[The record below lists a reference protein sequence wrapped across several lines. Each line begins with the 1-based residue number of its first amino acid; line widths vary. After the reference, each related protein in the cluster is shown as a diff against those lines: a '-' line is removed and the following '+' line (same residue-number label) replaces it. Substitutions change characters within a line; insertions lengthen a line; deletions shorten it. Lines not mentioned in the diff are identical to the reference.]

1 MALEEGDADTL
12 KRRVVELLLQN
23 PQGIRFENFSG
34 AFHQLHGYYP
44 RIALQGYHK
53 LKELLADMKN
63 AVVVE
68 RRSRQQVMKIA
79 EGFCLDLSLEGE
91 KGNGLETSERE
102 VENLRDEDQVGG
114 KTTLADILDWLISLL
129 MEYKSGLRISYIKKF
144 MLSKHA
150 VNMEKFSI
158 AQGYKNIM
166 EFLEHELPKLIVRYR
181 EKPREYVV
189 QIPEDLL
196 DSDLSLDSDF
206 STSSSQSSTQDLTRT
221 NSASSLYC
229 TCKIDPN
236 HVKQPTKYVPDLPA
250 ASKLIR
256 DVLKRFPRG
265 MKVRLLKRVLRKR
278 RRFHLEAFCTQHGY
292 QDVLSCLK
300 DIPELLLLNTNR
312 PQNCVVRLQPCHF
325 GSDLSLDSDF
335 SGCSSHSEPHGL
347 TRMNSAVS
355 LPSTSVSVL
364 NHVKEPTNQALALPE
379 VLSLVNNLLTKY
391 KDGLRIKKIQDFL
404 MATNSIDLEKF
415 SIMQGYKGSVEFLQ
429 RQMPY
434 LSYKKRNQ
442 GLHSIVKLGIKAKKK
457 QSQKH
462 PQTGTTKKNPSVA
475 SVPPLVNAPE
485 PQSAKPLEPVHSES
499 GFGSVS
505 KSSVTPNDFSASKSQ
520 SQSLPL
526 QAPSIPQEVKNM
538 IHSSMRIPLPSFHE
552 VHSTSPA
559 KPNNSSQSISNSPPQ
574 KPNVCQFGGSPPM
587 EEVLCQL
594 DRQLSSKSKMTED
607 EPSKDQD
614 DLKQQVAHILALH
627 PEGMSLFQF
636 RAAYSATYQQ
646 HFPMD
651 NAASVKQ
658 RLQEMPDVVCM
669 KSYGVQTRLLSVSCA
684 MPSLKSGQPVSA
696 TMEKTSVVP
705 GLSQPRTVS
714 LTQESFEELGGDDSK
729 EDYPVL
735 DSLLHQVVK
744 PRAHV
749 QENVKKKPKSMGAL
763 VIPQPPVV
771 CHTYA
776 QVTASH
782 KPLKPNSLH
791 MKPTHL
797 NSPYISASSASVP
810 SYPNDPCISASSAS
824 VSSHPNDPFISAS
837 SASVPSH
844 PNDPCI
850 SANSASVP
858 SHPNDPCISANSASV
873 PSHPN
878 DSRISANSANS
889 ASVPSHPNDP
899 YISASSTSVP
909 SYPNDP
915 WISANSASVPSTS
928 HPASYNSGTW
938 AQPVSYP
945 FVPLVSQ
952 MPEIFPVMPAYIK
965 VSRYP
970 SGIQFKNPTVQSSP
984 FAQPPHV
991 LPIRYD
997 PTMHLTQ
1004 SIEQWS
1010 NIRTLPQVD
1019 AYSPVKTSSNI
1030 LQLAQ
1035 SPTSSTRRYPISP
1048 SSRNISQT
1056 VQHLESSKHTQQVG
1070 LQHGSVV
1077 VTMNKSFVVTSLDTQ
1092 PKPPASAYQR
1102 QYVDWN
1108 PLASTTNTAQFISL
1122 GACSTSQPFQPLEI
1136 SSNSKKNPNALLFE
1150 PPVFVDQPQPVS
1162 ASATITTSS
1171 YSPPSLVDANVSP
1184 YSNHLTPSSNCNDSA
1199 SQPLKPW
1206 ASIQQ
1211 QHTSLDVSVIN
1222 SSRKQA
1228 GSLPCPQD
1236 LTIRPSRQL
1245 SITPLSVCTDNEPP
1259 IQAKPV
1265 VSFSKHAD
1273 DHHVSL
1279 PINQTSYSP
1288 PNSPL
1293 KKLDSCV
1300 IL

>member
-1 MALEEGDADTL
+1 MALEEGDADNL

-44 RIALQGYHK
+44 RIALQGYHT
-53 LKELLADMKN
+53 LKELVADMKN

-68 RRSRQQVMKIA
+68 RRSRQQVLKIA
-79 EGFCLDLSLEGE
+79 KGFRLDCWLEGE

-114 KTTLADILDWLISLL
+114 ETTLADILDLLISLL
-129 MEYKSGLRISYIKKF
+129 TEYKSGLRISYIQKF

-150 VNMEKFSI
+150 VDMEKFSI

-166 EFLEHELPKLIVRYR
+166 EFLGHELPELIVRYQ
-181 EKPREYVV
+181 EKTCEYVV
-189 QIPEDLL
+189 QIPEGLFA
-196 DSDLSLDSDF
+196 SDLSVESDF
-206 STSSSQSSTQDLTRT
+206 STWSSPSSTQDLTRT
-221 NSASSLYC
+221 NSASSLYY
-229 TCKIDPN
+229 TCKSDPN

-256 DVLKRFPRG
+256 DVLKSFPCG
-265 MKVRLLKRVLRKR
+265 IKVCSLKRVLRKR
-278 RRFHLEAFCTQHGY
+278 CGFDLEAFRTQHGY

-300 DIPELLLLNTNR
+300 DVPDLFLLNTNR
-312 PQNCVVRLQPCHF
+312 HRNCLVRLQPCPF

-335 SGCSSHSEPHGL
+335 SGYSSHSEPDGL
-347 TRMNSAVS
+347 TRTNSVLSLESTSSCTPSLDTNFSVGHTNVEPKKPRSTNSAVS
-355 LPSTSVSVL
+355 LPSTSVSVP
-364 NHVKEPTNQALALPE
+364 NHVKEPTNQALAVSLPSTSVSVPNHAKEPTNQALALPE
-379 VLSLVNNLLTKY
+379 VLSLVSDLLTKY

-434 LSYKKRNQ
+434 LSYMKRNQ
-442 GLHSIVKLGIKAKKK
+442 RLNSVFKLGIKAKKK
-457 QSQKH
+457 QPQKH

-475 SVPPLVNAPE
+475 SVPPLMNAPVL
-485 PQSAKPLEPVHSES
+485 QSTKPLEPVCSES

-505 KSSVTPNDFSASKSQ
+505 KSSVTAHDFTASKSQ

-526 QAPSIPQEVKNM
+526 QAPSTPHQVKNT

-552 VHSTSPA
+552 VHNASPA
-559 KPNNSSQSISNSPPQ
+559 KPNNSGQSISNGPHQ
-574 KPNVCQFGGSPPM
+574 KPNVCLCGPPPM
-587 EEVLCQL
+587 EEVSCQL
-594 DRQLSSKSKMTED
+594 DRQPSNKSKMTKD
-607 EPSKDQD
+607 EPSQDQD

-651 NAASVKQ
+651 NTASVKQ
-658 RLQEMPDVVCM
+658 RLQEMPDVVSM
-669 KSYGVQTRLLSVSCA
+669 KSYGVQTRLLSVSRA

-696 TMEKTSVVP
+696 TMEKASVVP

-714 LTQESFEELGGDDSK
+714 LTQENSEELGGDDSK

-744 PRAHV
+744 PRGCV
-749 QENVKKKPKSMGAL
+749 QENVKKKPRPMGAP

-776 QVTASH
+776 QVTASR

-791 MKPTHL
+791 MKPTQL
-797 NSPYISASSASVP
+797 NS
-810 SYPNDPCISASSAS
+810 
-824 VSSHPNDPFISAS
+824 
-837 SASVPSH
+837 
-844 PNDPCI
+844 PCI
-850 SANSASVP
+850 SAN
-858 SHPNDPCISANSASV
+858 N
-873 PSHPN
+873 
-878 DSRISANSANS
+878 
-889 ASVPSHPNDP
+889 
-899 YISASSTSVP
+899 
-909 SYPNDP
+909 
-915 WISANSASVPSTS
+915 ASVPSTS
-928 HPASYNSGTW
+928 HSASYNSGTW

-952 MPEIFPVMPAYIK
+952 MPEISPVKPAYIK

-997 PTMHLTQ
+997 PTMHLTE
-1004 SIEQWS
+1004 STEQWS
-1010 NIRTLPQVD
+1010 NICTLPQVD
-1019 AYSPVKTSSNI
+1019 AYSPVKTSSNTQ
-1030 LQLAQ
+1030 QLAQ
-1035 SPTSSTRRYPISP
+1035 NPTSSTRRYPISP

-1056 VQHLESSKHTQQVG
+1056 VQQLESYNHTQQDGVQ
-1070 LQHGSVV
+1070 LGSVV
-1077 VTMNKSFVVTSLDTQ
+1077 VVRNKSFIVTSLDTQ

-1108 PLASTTNTAQFISL
+1108 PLVSTTNRAPFISH
-1122 GACSTSQPFQPLEI
+1122 GACSTSQLFQPLET
-1136 SSNSKKNPNALLFE
+1136 SSSRKRNPNSLLFE
-1150 PPVFVDQPQPVS
+1150 PPIFVDQPQPVS

-1171 YSPPSLVDANVSP
+1171 YSPPSLVDATVSP
-1184 YSNHLTPSSNCNDSA
+1184 YSNHLSVCNNSA
-1199 SQPLKPW
+1199 SQPSKPR

-1211 QHTSLDVSVIN
+1211 QQYTSLNTSVIN
-1222 SSRKQA
+1222 SSGKQA

-1236 LTIRPSRQL
+1236 LTIRRSRQL

-1259 IQAKPV
+1259 VQTKPV

-1279 PINQTSYSP
+1279 PKNQTSYSP